1 MGVMRLMKAMI
12 GSVLLLLISRS
23 LAAQDPQLDRGAVG
37 LALAL
42 RRLPVTATLLHTTA
56 HPDDEDNPLLLMM
69 RRGKGIRTGLLT
81 LTRGDGG
88 QNEIGP
94 ELFQALGIIR
104 TEELMAV
111 HRYDDVRQFFTRA
124 YEFGY
129 SFSAE
134 ETLERWGEEQI
145 LADMVRVIRTF
156 RPQVIL
162 CLSRDGKGGGQHHQ
176 ASARLSEKAF
186 HAAADVS
193 RFPEQL
199 EEGLR
204 PWKAKKL
211 YERFRWRGGLSNLE
225 SDAAKNILRIST
237 GAYDP
242 VLGKTYAELGLEAR
256 SMHKCQGMN
265 QVISVREEHFSLW
278 RRVSPGQEV
287 ILEEGDIFD
296 GIETG
301 LMAIRGIAGGQIKR
315 VPFLVGSLK
324 LIQSAIDRAQQAFTM
339 TGPGLTAPFIA
350 RGLDLVR
357 SLKGRIVESQL
368 DESAKYEILFLLNH
382 KEQDFVDALN
392 MANQLSLD
400 VLIEDGNITPG
411 QEFNL
416 QVIIANR
423 GPHELVLK
431 EIEFVPSESWG
442 MVPGVGRISP
452 ILSSGE
458 VEFYNNSLRAP
469 MDARVSEPYWSGPN
483 GPADRYEIKDNIAVA
498 PWDPAPLSV
507 RLHYRS
513 FGVDSVISSNA
524 EHRYPGSWVG
534 GEQRHDLMI
543 VPDVSVS
550 VNPEVMIFPL
560 KGSASGKE
568 IRVTAA
574 NQRKGGLKGDISLQ
588 LPEGWRSDPILQEYT
603 FSREGESITKRFIL
617 YPDTSIR
624 EGAFQVN
631 AVGHFDGKKY
641 QRGYQVI
648 DYDHTR
654 RRHLYHS
661 SSVEIRA
668 VDVTVTPGLR
678 LGYVAGVGDYLPN
691 ALQQLGIDFEILED
705 ADLAFSDLSRFDTI
719 ITGIRAYLV
728 RDDLRSHNN
737 RLLDWVEAGG
747 TLIVQYNKFEFN
759 GPSLKGGRPSQPSPY
774 TPYPLVVSN
783 GRVTDET
790 APIRVLVPNHPVF
803 LVPNLIGPEDWEGW
817 VQERGLYFL
826 GEKDERYADLLT
838 TEDPFPFNAGEKRG
852 VLVEA
857 HYGKGRWIYLG
868 LGLWRELPAGVP
880 GSYRLLA
887 NLVSLGK
894 DN

>member
-1 MGVMRLMKAMI
+1 MRLIKRMI
-12 GSVLLLLISRS
+12 GSVILLLISGS
-23 LAAQDPQLDRGAVG
+23 LLAQEPQLDKGAVG

-42 RRLPVTATLLHTTA
+42 RRLPVTASLLHITA

-134 ETLERWGEEQI
+134 ETLEKWGEEQI

-162 CLSRDGKGGGQHHQ
+162 CLPRYGEGGGQHHQ
-176 ASARLSEKAF
+176 ASARLSEQAF
-186 HAAADVS
+186 HAAADAS

-204 PWKAKKL
+204 PWQVKKL

-225 SDAAKNILRIST
+225 SDTAKNVLRIST

-242 VLGKTYAELGLEAR
+242 VLGKTYADLGLEAR

-265 QVISVREEHFSLW
+265 QVVPVREDHFSLW
-278 RRVSPGQEV
+278 HRVSPGQEV
-287 ILEEGDIFD
+287 LLEENIFD
-296 GIETG
+296 EIETG
-301 LMAIRGIAGGQIKR
+301 LMAITGIVGEQIGR
-315 VPFLVGSLK
+315 VPFLVDSLK
-324 LIQSAIDRAQQAFTM
+324 LIQSTIDEAQQAFTI
-339 TGPGLTAPFIA
+339 TNPGLAAPSIA

-357 SLKGRIVESQL
+357 SFKGRIVGSRL
-368 DESAKYEILFLLNH
+368 DQSAKYEILFLLDH

-400 VLIEDGNITPG
+400 VLVEDGSIIPG
-411 QEFNL
+411 QEFDL

-423 GPHELVLK
+423 GSHELVLK
-431 EIEFVPSESWG
+431 EMEFVPSESWA
-442 MVPGVGRISP
+442 MVPGASQFSLVLP
-452 ILSSGE
+452 SGK
-458 VEFYNNSLRAP
+458 VELHDTSLRAP
-469 MDARVSEPYWSGPN
+469 MDARLSEPYWSGPH
-483 GPADRYEIKDNIAVA
+483 GPADRYEITGNTAVA
-498 PWDPAPLSV
+498 PWNPAPLSV
-507 RLHYRS
+507 RLQYRS
-513 FGVDSVISSNA
+513 FGVDSVVSSNA
-524 EHRYPGSWVG
+524 EYRYPGRWVG

-543 VPDVSVS
+543 VPDISVS
-550 VNPEVMIFPL
+550 VDPGIMIFPL
-560 KGSASGKE
+560 HGSTSGKE
-568 IRVTAA
+568 MRVTAA
-574 NQRKGGLKGDISLQ
+574 NQRKGGLQGTIALE
-588 LPEGWRSDPILQEYT
+588 LPEGWRSDPVLQEYA
-603 FSREGESITKRFIL
+603 FSREGESITKKFIL
-617 YPDTSIR
+617 YHDYSVR

-631 AVGHFDGKKY
+631 AVGHFDGKEY
-641 QRGYQVI
+641 RRGYQVI

-654 RRHLYHS
+654 RRHLYHP
-661 SSVEIRA
+661 SSVEIRT
-668 VDVTVTPGLR
+668 VDVSVTPGLR
-678 LGYVAGVGDYLPN
+678 VGYVAGVGDYLPK
-691 ALQQLGIDFEILED
+691 ALYQLGIDCEILDED
-705 ADLAFSDLSRFDTI
+705 DLAFSDLSRFDTI

-728 RDDLRSHNN
+728 RSDLRAHNN

-759 GPSLKGGRPSQPSPY
+759 GPSFQREGSSHPSPY
-774 TPYPLVVSN
+774 APYPLVVSN

-790 APIRVLVPNHPVF
+790 APIRVLAPGHPVF
-803 LVPNLIGPEDWEGW
+803 TSPNLIGSQDWAGW

-838 TEDPFPFNAGEKRG
+838 TEDPFPFNAGEKKG

-857 HYGKGRWIYLG
+857 RYGKGRWVYLG
-868 LGLWRELPAGVP
+868 LGLWRELPAGIP

-887 NLVSLGK
+887 NLVSLGSA
-894 DN
+894 N

>member
-1 MGVMRLMKAMI
+1 MRLMKVMI
-12 GSVLLLLISRS
+12 GSVILLLISGS
-23 LAAQDPQLDRGAVG
+23 LLAQNPQLDKGAVG

-42 RRLPVTATLLHTTA
+42 RRLPVTASLMNITA

-134 ETLERWGEEQI
+134 ETLERWGENQI
-145 LADMVRVIRTF
+145 LADMVRVIRKF
-156 RPQVIL
+156 RPQIIL
-162 CLSRDGKGGGQHHQ
+162 CLPREGEGGGQHHQ

-186 HAAADVS
+186 YAAADAS

-204 PWKAKKL
+204 PWQAKKL

-225 SDAAKNILRIST
+225 SDTAENVLRVST

-256 SMHKCQGMN
+256 SMHKCQGMD
-265 QVISVREEHFSLW
+265 QVIPVREDHFSLW
-278 RRVSPGQEV
+278 RRILPEKEV
-287 ILEEGDIFD
+287 LLEEDIFD

-301 LMAIRGIAGGQIKR
+301 LMAITEIAGGQIGR
-315 VPFLVGSLK
+315 VTFLGDALK
-324 LIQSAIDRAQQAFTM
+324 LIQSTIDEAQQAFTI
-339 TGPGLTAPFIA
+339 TNPGLTTPSIA

-357 SLKGRIVESQL
+357 SLKGRIVESEL
-368 DESAKYEILFLLNH
+368 DESTKYEILFLLDH

-400 VLIEDGNITPG
+400 VLVEDGNITPG
-411 QEFNL
+411 QEFDL
-416 QVIIANR
+416 QVLIANR
-423 GPHELVLK
+423 GSHELVLK
-431 EIEFVPSESWG
+431 EMEFIPSESWG
-442 MVPGVGRISP
+442 MVPEARQFSLVLP
-452 ILSSGE
+452 SGK
-458 VEFYNNSLRAP
+458 VERHDTAIKTP
-469 MDARVSEPYWSGPN
+469 MDARVSEPYWSGPH
-483 GPADRYEIKDNIAVA
+483 GRADRYEITGNTAVD
-498 PWDPAPLSV
+498 PWNPAALSV
-507 RLHYRS
+507 RLKYRS

-524 EHRYPGSWVG
+524 EHRYSGSWVG

-550 VNPEVMIFPL
+550 VDPNIMIFPL
-560 KGSASGKE
+560 NGSTSGKE

-574 NQRKGGLKGDISLQ
+574 NQRKGGLKGNIVLQ
-588 LPEGWRSDPILQEYT
+588 LPEGWRSEPVLQEYT
-603 FSREGESITKRFIL
+603 FSREGESITKKFIL
-617 YPDTSIR
+617 YPDPSVR
-624 EGAFQVN
+624 EGAFQVD
-631 AVGHFDGKKY
+631 AVGHFDGKEY
-641 QRGYQVI
+641 QRGYQII
-648 DYDHTR
+648 DYDHIR
-654 RRHLYHS
+654 RRHLYRS
-661 SSVEIRA
+661 SSVGIRT
-668 VDVTVTPGLR
+668 VDVSVTPELR
-678 LGYVAGVGDYLPN
+678 LGYVAGVGEYLPK
-691 ALQQLGIDFEILED
+691 ALHQLGIDFETLEKD
-705 ADLAFSDLSRFDTI
+705 DLAFSDLSRFNTI

-728 RDDLRSHNN
+728 RDDLRSHNH

-747 TLIVQYNKFEFN
+747 TMIVQYNKFEFN
-759 GPSLKGGRPSQPSPY
+759 GPSSRKGGASRPSPY
-774 TPYPLVVSN
+774 APYPLVVSN

-790 APIRVLVPNHPVF
+790 APIRVIAPKHPVF
-803 LVPNLIGPEDWEGW
+803 TSPNLIGPEDWAGW

-838 TEDPFPFNAGEKRG
+838 TEDPFPFNSGEKKG

-857 HYGKGRWIYLG
+857 RYGKGRWIYLG

-887 NLVSLGK
+887 NLVSLG
-894 DN
+894 NAN